1 MGEGKH
7 AGPASRWWHCGKEQR
22 PQCLWKVAGN
32 DSHGV
37 GSTRDVFLIYTYKIR
52 ISLTHCKPI
61 FPYAPCWPVFFV
73 FFFKGAAH
81 GQKPLV
87 SMFHWPSE
95 RSKLHRRAW
104 LQWHRQCQRHHGN
117 KRTTWS
123 QKSLATGAIRF
134 SWLDKLRQTWCF
146 ADILY
151 QCWINDGSS
160 NHSTTRQHLR
170 LLHIL
175 HICIYFVSSH
185 NSRITRVEILIP
197 METKHLLKRNLCA
210 CPTCTSRSTSF
221 GKPRTAQRCLGREFT
236 AAVITSCTR
245 RWEIAL
251 QAAGGLFKEVFPDI
265 SSMCSNHWSWFLAL
279 ASGFIDSDYC
289 KTCMLF
295 SKLSITR
302 RAWIIYLFFSISFS
316 MFPPTIEF
324 QSIWFLCVSHPLQSG
339 GKRACGFV
347 ECQPFEL
354 SRKKPMAPNQR

>member
-32 DSHGV
+32 DSHGLRT
-37 GSTRDVFLIYTYKIR
+37 TRDVFLIYTYKIR
-52 ISLTHCKPI
+52 ISLTHCKSI
-61 FPYAPCWPVFFV
+61 FPYGPCWPVFFAF

-104 LQWHRQCQRHHGN
+104 LHWHHQCQRHHGT

-160 NHSTTRQHLR
+160 NHSTTRQHL
-170 LLHIL
+170 
-175 HICIYFVSSH
+175 
-185 NSRITRVEILIP
+185 
-197 METKHLLKRNLCA
+197 HLLRTHITYIIYIFRIKPQFTNHSSRDFDSDGNETLAETETCA
-210 CPTCTSRSTSF
+210 CSTCTSRSTSF
-221 GKPRTAQRCLGREFT
+221 AKPRTAQRCLGREFT

-251 QAAGGLFKEVFPDI
+251 QAPGGGLFKEVFPGI
-265 SSMCSNHWSWFLAL
+265 FSMCWNHWSWVFLAL
-279 ASGFIDSDYC
+279 C
-289 KTCMLF
+289 
-295 SKLSITR
+295 
-302 RAWIIYLFFSISFS
+302 
-316 MFPPTIEF
+316 
-324 QSIWFLCVSHPLQSG
+324 
-339 GKRACGFV
+339 
-347 ECQPFEL
+347 
-354 SRKKPMAPNQR
+354 

>member
-1 MGEGKH
+1 MMTLWQGTASSVLVEGGGEWFSWVTNHK
-7 AGPASRWWHCGKEQR
+7 RC
-22 PQCLWKVAGN
+22 
-32 DSHGV
+32 
-37 GSTRDVFLIYTYKIR
+37 FLLYLLAYKIR

-197 METKHLLKRNLCA
+197 METKHLLKR
-210 CPTCTSRSTSF
+210 
-221 GKPRTAQRCLGREFT
+221 KPVHVQR
-236 AAVITSCTR
+236 
-245 RWEIAL
+245 AL
-251 QAAGGLFKEVFPDI
+251 QEALHLLNQGRLKGVLAVNSQLLWLPLAPGVGRLRCRQRGG
-265 SSMCSNHWSWFLAL
+265 C
-279 ASGFIDSDYC
+279 
-289 KTCMLF
+289 
-295 SKLSITR
+295 
-302 RAWIIYLFFSISFS
+302 
-316 MFPPTIEF
+316 
-324 QSIWFLCVSHPLQSG
+324 
-339 GKRACGFV
+339 
-347 ECQPFEL
+347 
-354 SRKKPMAPNQR
+354 SRKCFLIFPRCVETTEAGF